1 MSKQK
6 TPHPQLTAD
15 HIVDIITIYQRQ
27 VNDFTNVTADDIM
40 TIKNKF
46 NYKRY

>member
-6 TPHPQLTAD
+6 PPHPQLTAD
-15 HIVDIITIYQRQ
+15 NIVDIITIYQRQ
-27 VNDFTNVTADDIM
+27 VNDFTNVTYEDIQ